1 MNILQLHEQFC
12 QYCSAIKNYRPST
25 IRWYRQTMKRFLKD
39 TNIKEIEEAK
49 NDVITTFFYNG
60 RIKNNWSSS
69 TFINHRKALIV
80 FFKWC
85 VKNKFISQNPF
96 DGLEKPKLEK
106 RLPKNL
112 TVEET
117 FKLLEI
123 TRNYPYKY
131 KFLRTRNYAI
141 MAMFV
146 YCGIRANELLHLKY
160 SDIDLENKV
169 ISIQQGKGA
178 KDRLVP
184 IPSNLIPI
192 LQNYLKDRLRL
203 QRNCPEFFTS
213 LYKNIGLTQ
222 SGLKRL
228 VEQLKKTSKI
238 HFYPHMLRHTFA
250 TLMLEGGCDIFSLS
264 KMMGHSDIKTTT
276 IYLSTSI
283 QHLKKE
289 AEKHP
294 LQAFYRN

>member
-1 MNILQLHEQFC
+1 MEILNLHEKFC
-12 QYCSAIKNYRPST
+12 QYSTVIKNYRPST
-25 IRWYRQTMKRFLKD
+25 IKWYKERINIFLKI
-39 TNIKEIEEAK
+39 TQVKEIEKVTNET
-49 NDVITTFFYNG
+49 ILTFFYNG
-60 RIKNNWSSS
+60 RTQNNWSSS
-69 TFINHRKALIV
+69 TFINYRKALIV

-85 VKNKFISQNPF
+85 VKNKFIGENPF

-106 RLPKNL
+106 RLPKHL
-112 TVEET
+112 TIEET

-123 TRNYPYKY
+123 TQNYPYKY

-141 MAMFV
+141 MAMFI

-169 ISIQQGKGA
+169 ISITQGKGA

-192 LQNYLKDRLRL
+192 LKNYLKDRLRL

-222 SGLKRL
+222 SGLKRFI
-228 VEQLKKTSKI
+228 EQLKKASKI

-294 LQAFYRN
+294 LQTFYRN